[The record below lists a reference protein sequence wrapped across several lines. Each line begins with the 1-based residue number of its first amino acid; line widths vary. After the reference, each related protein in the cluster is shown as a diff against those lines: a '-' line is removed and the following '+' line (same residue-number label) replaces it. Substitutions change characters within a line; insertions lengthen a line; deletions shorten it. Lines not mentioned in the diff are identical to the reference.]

1 MQPVYSAN
9 RLKDIL
15 IQNIYI
21 YFFHIY
27 IFYMYIEIY
36 TEKSSTL
43 GRFKRRRFESYPY
56 SHEADQFLG
65 HLSEGFSD

>member
-1 MQPVYSAN
+1 
-9 RLKDIL
+9 
-15 IQNIYI
+15 
-21 YFFHIY
+21 
-27 IFYMYIEIY
+27 MYIEIY

>member
-1 MQPVYSAN
+1 MY
-9 RLKDIL
+9 
-15 IQNIYI
+15 IYI
-21 YFFHIY
+21 YVFSYIY
-27 IFYMYIEIY
+27 TYMYIEIY

-43 GRFKRRRFESYPY
+43 ERFKRRRFESYPY